1 MARPSI
7 KDERR
12 EQILLAFEACAAR
25 YGLEGATLE
34 RIAEEAGLAR
44 ALIRHN
50 VGNKEDLTEALVER
64 FLTRSKAVNKAM
76 LVALPETQR
85 ALALTDMLFD
95 PAHVDT
101 QFMLLCEALIAAAAD
116 NPGLAKKMRQWT
128 VDFVSMVEGVI
139 KSDYPKAKKTQIAA
153 VAAGVTGIYFNVT
166 SLTPLGSMPKL
177 EKSSRQAAQLL
188 IESLE
193 V

>member
-12 EQILLAFEACAAR
+12 EQILEAFETCAAR

-50 VGNKEDLTEALVER
+50 VGNKEDLTDALVER

-76 LVALPETQR
+76 LTALPEAQR
-85 ALALTDMLFD
+85 ALALIDMLFD

-116 NPGLAKKMRQWT
+116 NPELAKKMRQWT
-128 VDFVSMVEGVI
+128 VDFVGVVEDAI
-139 KSDYPKAKKTQIAA
+139 KGDFPKAKKSQVTA

-177 EKSSRQAAQLL
+177 EKSSREAALLL
-188 IESLE
+188 IASLDD
-193 V
+193 